1 MKSLI
6 VLLLL
11 FTAASVDAQN
21 FGQRHKARAPI
32 VFENLRNITI
42 RGDSINGDDEPCIS
56 IINCDNVRITHCYTG
71 NSSKVG
77 IYIYKSSNVKVD
89 SSYFTNVSTGVYA
102 VDSYAISV
110 TYCEGKN
117 MKGPYPRGAFVQFN
131 NVNGPRCRVNYNK
144 FENILGQCHAED
156 NINMYISDG
165 TPKDPIQII
174 GNQIRGGGPSKTGG
188 GIMLGDN
195 GGSYQVAKDNI
206 LVNPGQYGMAI
217 SGGHNISIINNK
229 IYSKPQVFTNVGL
242 YIWAQEDAACSMNTI
257 SGNQVNWINKNG
269 EQNDVWDQGN
279 CGPVNGWSTNIAQ
292 ARIDES
298 ILPKQLLSPYNK

>member
-1 MKSLI
+1 MKQLI
-6 VLLLL
+6 TLLLL
-11 FTAASVDAQN
+11 FTAAGVNAQN
-21 FGQRHKARAPI
+21 FGQRHKSKPPI
-32 VFENLRNITI
+32 VLENLRNVTI
-42 RGDSINGDDEPCIS
+42 RGDSINGDEEPCIS
-56 IINCDNVRITHCYTG
+56 IINCDNIRITHCYTG
-71 NSSKVG
+71 NSTKVG
-77 IYIYKSSNVKVD
+77 IYIYKSSNIKVD

-165 TPKDPIQII
+165 TAKDPIQII

-242 YIWAQEDAACSMNTI
+242 YIWAQEDAACSLNTI

-269 EQNDVWDQGN
+269 ERNDIWNQGN
-279 CGPVNGWSTNIAQ
+279 CGDVTGWKTNQTEAKIAE
-292 ARIDES
+292 D